1 MDARSTI
8 ADLLRLGFAV
18 EKKNDLWFVGFP
30 DGADGRVLD
39 VDQFASLNVGE
50 LKELADR
57 RRQAIDGIRA
67 LLAHAG
73 WGMRVNADGIAEL
86 GLGGASSYIDIGL
99 PLTFWLQRSGLV
111 PTLRRFV
118 DGFVRDLD
126 DRTIER
132 VRRVDAQTRSRELYD
147 AHLAQCAAIEANA
160 VELETDPAEQAKRM
174 AEIETYRRDAE
185 REHRAW
191 VDARRV
197 PGSVDEQLRAVL
209 AQSRSDMRAGNGLWL
224 GGLPLWAS
232 DADDWTTRE
241 EWVEWAEPLL
251 EKWVGNAHVLL
262 RFAPLRHAPAV
273 RAKLLDAQRDQTLEH
288 DESDL
293 ELAVHFVDDD
303 TVADWVF
310 APQPPRNLSSAAATL
325 GLRDGLYTP
334 AQTLKAL
341 LQKAPC
347 DLLPWLIDIKDV
359 EIRVGWRFFASM
371 LDADQRALIARA
383 CHTALDTPA
392 DPLSSAVTVET
403 VLMLALG
410 LGDADI
416 ARRVAVEPLWQSA
429 LLWRWERGRF
439 LALKDGILAMSL
451 LMPGVE

>member
-39 VDQFASLNVGE
+39 VDQLASLNVGA
-50 LKELADR
+50 LKELANR

-73 WGMRVNADGIAEL
+73 WGMLVNAGGTAEL

-232 DADDWTTRE
+232 DADDNGSAGVSRAVWQARAIRARWSASSIDAKKRQPTRISTSLMSISQGSRSHG
-241 EWVEWAEPLL
+241 AFCS
-251 EKWVGNAHVLL
+251 NAFSVCAGAY
-262 RFAPLRHAPAV
+262 RPSRSPAV
-273 RAKLLDAQRDQTLEH
+273 AAALERLR
-288 DESDL
+288 SGWG
-293 ELAVHFVDDD
+293 ANTQSA
-303 TVADWVF
+303 TVSSSTKCTASS
-310 APQPPRNLSSAAATL
+310 RSLSS
-325 GLRDGLYTP
+325 
-334 AQTLKAL
+334 
-341 LQKAPC
+341 C
-347 DLLPWLIDIKDV
+347 
-359 EIRVGWRFFASM
+359 
-371 LDADQRALIARA
+371 
-383 CHTALDTPA
+383 
-392 DPLSSAVTVET
+392 SSV
-403 VLMLALG
+403 
-410 LGDADI
+410 
-416 ARRVAVEPLWQSA
+416 
-429 LLWRWERGRF
+429 
-439 LALKDGILAMSL
+439 
-451 LMPGVE
+451 